1 MNIGMKI
8 NKILFAAAAL
18 TVASCT
24 LPHEDM
30 SVTLGEPTAV
40 ELNVEI
46 PTVGTRATTG
56 TDSALGGLSNVDWD
70 VYDLRYKVQIYD
82 VTGNVIAYENEA
94 YDVNGY
100 DGYRKSIT
108 LTKGREYQLYIW
120 ADFVKTQG
128 QDLHYNTSDLRTISL
143 KGNYTVNDESRD
155 AYAYFSTFTVAD
167 GAANTISAEL
177 KRPFAKVRMITTD
190 ADRLSFGQQ
199 IGSIKVNYINDG
211 STVPSSYALATGI
224 LGTNATVSDV
234 VADVV
239 SYTNDATGC
248 CTLLTDYIFAP
259 TSGQGSVK
267 ISLEVLDTNGDH
279 IYTIPT
285 KVVPFSKNQ
294 RTTVQGPALTGN
306 AEITV
311 TIDSNIAD
319 FTGGDISF

>member
-1 MNIGMKI
+1 MKI

-46 PTVGTRATTG
+46 PTVGTRATTS
-56 TDSALGGLSNVDWD
+56 TDSALGGLSNVDWN
-70 VYDLRYKVQIYD
+70 VFDLRYKVQIYD
-82 VTGNVIAYENEA
+82 ITGNVIAYENVA
-94 YDVNGY
+94 YDVDGY
-100 DGYRKSIT
+100 DGYSNSIT
-108 LTKGREYQLYIW
+108 LTKNREYQLYIW

-128 QDLHYNTSDLRTISL
+128 EDLHYNTEDLRTVSL
-143 KGNYTVNDESRD
+143 KGDYAINDESRD

-190 ADRLSFGQQ
+190 ANRLSFGQQ
-199 IGSIKVNYINDG
+199 IGSIKVSYINDG

-224 LGTNATVSDV
+224 LGTNAAVTDV
-234 VADVV
+234 EAYVV

-259 TSGQGSVK
+259 ASGQGSVK

-294 RTTVQGPALTGN
+294 RTTVQGAALTGN

-311 TIDSNIAD
+311 TIDGDIAET
-319 FTGGDISF
+319 TGGDISF

>member
-1 MNIGMKI
+1 MKI

-56 TDSALGGLSNVDWD
+56 TDSALGGISNVDWD

-82 VTGNVIAYENEA
+82 VAGNVIAYSTEA
-94 YDVNGY
+94 YDVDGY
-100 DGYRKSIT
+100 DGYRESIT

-128 QDLHYNTSDLRTISL
+128 QDLHYNTGDLRTISL
-143 KGNYTVNDESRD
+143 KGDYAINDESRD

-199 IGSIKVNYINDG
+199 IGSIKVSYINDG
-211 STVPSSYALATGI
+211 STVPSSYALATGN
-224 LGTNATVSDV
+224 LGENATVSDV
-234 VADVV
+234 VAGVV

-259 TSGQGSVK
+259 ASGQGSVK

-306 AEITV
+306 ADITV
-311 TIDSNIAD
+311 TIDGNIAD

>member
-40 ELNVEI
+40 ELNVDI

-82 VTGNVIAYENEA
+82 VAGNVIAYENEA

-100 DGYRKSIT
+100 DGYRESIT
-108 LTKGREYQLYIW
+108 LTKGRVYQLYIW

-128 QDLHYNTSDLRTISL
+128 QDLHYNTDDLRTISL
-143 KGNYTVNDESRD
+143 NGNYAINDESRD
-155 AYAYFSTFTVAD
+155 AYAHFSTFTVAD

-190 ADRLSFGQQ
+190 ANRLSFGQQ
-199 IGSIKVNYINDG
+199 IGSIKVSYINDG

-259 TSGQGSVK
+259 ALGQGSVK
-267 ISLEVLDTNGDH
+267 ISLEVLDTNRNS

-285 KVVPFSKNQ
+285 MVVPFSKNQ

-306 AEITV
+306 ADITV
-311 TIDSNIAD
+311 TIDGNIAD
-319 FTGGDISF
+319 FTGGDRSF

>member
-1 MNIGMKI
+1 MKI

-46 PTVGTRATTG
+46 PTVGTRTTTG
-56 TDSALGGLSNVDWD
+56 SDSALGGLSNVDWD

-82 VTGNVIAYENEA
+82 VAGNVIAYSTEA
-94 YDVNGY
+94 YDVDVY
-100 DGYRKSIT
+100 DGYRESIT

-128 QDLHYNTSDLRTISL
+128 QDLHYNTGDLRTISL
-143 KGNYTVNDESRD
+143 NGDYAINDESRD

-190 ADRLSFGQQ
+190 ANRLSFGQQ

-224 LGTNATVSDV
+224 PEGNATVMDV
-234 VADVV
+234 RADVV
-239 SYTNDATGC
+239 SYANDATGC

-259 TSGQGSVK
+259 ASGQGSVK
-267 ISLEVLDTNGDH
+267 ISLEVLDTNRNS

-285 KVVPFSKNQ
+285 MVVPFSKNQ

-311 TIDSNIAD
+311 TIDGNIAD
-319 FTGGDISF
+319 ITGGDIRF